1 MKKIVFFSFLILL
14 SVVSTRLFGN
24 SLENQPSCFSGTF
37 SAGYVFKHDCKFKD
51 VYGRGIVNALTF
63 DGCYYPWELWGFGSK
78 ISYWRTKGCT
88 SFLKQR
94 SLLQEVPI
102 TFYLRRVKN
111 FECGL
116 QMYGSLGGG
125 FIWIKERSYL
135 GDVRVYKGVGEVEA
149 GLNSPVWHHLN
160 LTIAFRYLFPSQC
173 HAGEKVNI
181 GGSDL
186 RAGIGFS
193 F

>member
-1 MKKIVFFSFLILL
+1 MKKILFFSFLILL
-14 SVVSTRLFGN
+14 SVVSMRLSGN
-24 SLENQPSCFSGTF
+24 SLETQHSCFSGTF

-51 VYGRGIVNALTF
+51 VYGRGIADAITF
-63 DGCYYPWELWGFGSK
+63 DGCYYPWELWGLGAK
-78 ISYWRTKGCT
+78 ISYWRAKGCT

-125 FIWIKERSYL
+125 VI
-135 GDVRVYKGVGEVEA
+135 
-149 GLNSPVWHHLN
+149 
-160 LTIAFRYLFPSQC
+160 
-173 HAGEKVNI
+173 
-181 GGSDL
+181 
-186 RAGIGFS
+186 
-193 F
+193 